1 MAETAT
7 SLGLGSPIIAPGYV
21 SGYTGPEI
29 DRGITRANEMWYTR
43 LEAEEVND
51 PVSVVRNA

>member
-29 DRGITRANEMWYTR
+29 DNGITRANEMWYTR
-43 LEAEEVND
+43 LEAEEVSD
-51 PVSVVRNA
+51 PISAVQGA